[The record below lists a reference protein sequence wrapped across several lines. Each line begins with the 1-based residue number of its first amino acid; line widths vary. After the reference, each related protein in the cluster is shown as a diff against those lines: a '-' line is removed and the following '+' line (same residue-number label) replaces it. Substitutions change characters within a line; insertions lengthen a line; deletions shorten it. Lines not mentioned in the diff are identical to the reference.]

1 MSAVNSF
8 GAKDS
13 LQVGDKSYEIFRIDT
28 VPGHEKLPFSLKV
41 LLENLLR
48 TEDGAILAVLTN
60 RGPNPVH
67 DVRLLI
73 DYVYH
78 WPTEQAPGDVSPG
91 KSWPHVFGGTIAP
104 GASETVRFV
113 PSGGLPTAPAGT
125 FEPKVQVLGFKE
137 TKSLAP

>member
-1 MSAVNSF
+1 MRRLAVLTRKLLSLALVAGALALPLAAAAVDPTEAVDAVVSAAGV
-8 GAKDS
+8 
-13 LQVGDKSYEIFRIDT
+13 
-28 VPGHEKLPFSLKV
+28 
-41 LLENLLR
+41 R
-48 TEDGAILAVLTN
+48 TEDGAIVAVLTN

-67 DVRLLI
+67 DVRLLV

-78 WPTEQAPGDVSPG
+78 WPKEQKPGDVSPG

-113 PSGGLPTAPAGT
+113 PSGGLPTAAGGT
-125 FEPKVQVLGFKE
+125 FEPKVKVLGFKE